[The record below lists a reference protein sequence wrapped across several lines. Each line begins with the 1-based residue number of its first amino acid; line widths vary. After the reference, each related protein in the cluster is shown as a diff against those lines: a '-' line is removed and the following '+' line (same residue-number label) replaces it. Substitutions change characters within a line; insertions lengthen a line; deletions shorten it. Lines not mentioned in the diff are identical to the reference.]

1 MTSKNSMLR
10 TGFAS
15 TTRGLDRNSPSY
27 RLFQKAKR
35 LGVWNPNDLDLT
47 QDKIDFA
54 NMSEVEKD
62 WVVRQISLFSAG
74 EEAVTLDL
82 LPLIMVIAKE
92 GRIEEEMFL
101 TTFLFEEAKHLDFF
115 SRYVEEV
122 IGETNTL
129 DLSQFHTDNY
139 KAIFYEALPRTLRA
153 LQNDPSP
160 AALVRAS
167 ITYNM
172 IIEGVLAESGY
183 NSWFNALQ
191 NDGHRLPALQ
201 EGIRLLK
208 QDESRHIAYGVYLLS
223 RLIVE
228 DESLWD
234 VVEATFAELMPRA
247 MGFVQDAGA
256 RYDGSLP
263 FELSLE
269 DNAAYMH
276 RQYEKRYARIKRARG
291 ATMEELYKLTNTI
304 IDEND
309 G

>member
-1 MTSKNSMLR
+1 MASLQPSVR

-15 TTRGLDRNSPSY
+15 TTRGLDRSSPSY
-27 RLFQKAKR
+27 RLFQKAKK

-54 NMSEVEKD
+54 NMSELEQD
-62 WVVRQISLFSAG
+62 WVKRQIALFVGG

-82 LPLIMVIAKE
+82 LPLITVIAKE

-115 SRYVEEV
+115 TGYVAEV
-122 IGETNTL
+122 IGETSTL
-129 DLSQFHTDNY
+129 NLDQHHSENY
-139 KAIFYEALPRTLRA
+139 KAIFHHALPTSLRA
-153 LQNDPSP
+153 LETDPSP
-160 AALVRAS
+160 AAQVRAS

-172 IIEGVLAESGY
+172 VVEGVLAETGY
-183 NSWFNALQ
+183 NNWFQALQ
-191 NDGHRLPALQ
+191 KGNRLPGLQ

-208 QDESRHIAYGVYLLS
+208 QDESRHIAYGVFLLS

-228 DESLWD
+228 DDSLWD

-247 MGFVQDAGA
+247 MGFIQDGVA
-256 RYDGSLP
+256 RYGSETLP
-263 FELSLE
+263 FELDSE
-269 DNAAYMH
+269 ENAAFMR
-276 RQYEKRYARIKRARG
+276 RQYEKRYARIERARG
-291 ATMEELYKLTNTI
+291 ATMESLYRVTNQI
-304 IDEND
+304 IDQND